1 MSTTHHNSSKSPKLK
16 AVILEHVLL
25 SCINGISIGELL
37 FEMQR
42 TFPLLSHKTLKKY
55 LFYLINYE
63 LVSYNGQI
71 KSYLTEDGGLD
82 LLQMID
88 KEKKMAMVD
97 SEDIVITIE
106 K

>member
-1 MSTTHHNSSKSPKLK
+1 MSITYHSSLKSPKLK
-16 AVILEHVLL
+16 AVIVEQVLL
-25 SCINGISIGELL
+25 SCIKGISIGDLL

-42 TFPLLSHKTLKKY
+42 TLPLLSHKTLKKY

-63 LVSYNGQI
+63 LVSYNGQR
-71 KSYLTEDGGLD
+71 KSYLTEDGGFD
-82 LLQMID
+82 LLQMIN

>member
-1 MSTTHHNSSKSPKLK
+1 
-16 AVILEHVLL
+16 
-25 SCINGISIGELL
+25 
-37 FEMQR
+37 MQR
-42 TFPLLSHKTLKKY
+42 TLPLLSHKILKKY

-63 LVSYNGQI
+63 LVSYNGQR

-82 LLQMID
+82 LLQTID
-88 KEKKMAMVD
+88 KEKKMSMVD